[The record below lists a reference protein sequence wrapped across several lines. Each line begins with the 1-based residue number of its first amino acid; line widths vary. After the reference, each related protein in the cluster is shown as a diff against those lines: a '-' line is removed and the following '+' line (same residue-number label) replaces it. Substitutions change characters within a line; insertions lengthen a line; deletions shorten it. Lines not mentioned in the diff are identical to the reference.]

1 MVSLEWISTRHYML
15 ALSLEMHR
23 TTMKNSIKLRIDNA
37 TIIEF
42 LNKMLLMVYI
52 FLKALHETF
61 LWECFWECSLFQLC
75 FDAFSGFDRIW
86 SSLVLILWRWHF
98 LSKFLLFLNAWLHL
112 IVVHMRM
119 NGQQELLLDIKVIW

>member
-1 MVSLEWISTRHYML
+1 ML

-61 LWECFWECSLFQLC
+61 L
-75 FDAFSGFDRIW
+75 
-86 SSLVLILWRWHF
+86 
-98 LSKFLLFLNAWLHL
+98 
-112 IVVHMRM
+112 
-119 NGQQELLLDIKVIW
+119 